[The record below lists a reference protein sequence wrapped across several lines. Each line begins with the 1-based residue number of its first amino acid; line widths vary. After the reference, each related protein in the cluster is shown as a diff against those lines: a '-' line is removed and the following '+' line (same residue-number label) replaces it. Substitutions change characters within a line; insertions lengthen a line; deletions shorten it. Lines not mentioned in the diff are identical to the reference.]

1 MDETVIGVKTG
12 FTDEAGRCL
21 VSASVRNGI
30 TLICVTLNDRNDW
43 QDHEVLYDYGFGQLS
58 LQEVTFPAD
67 WTLPVTGGTTGT
79 AAVAPAETL
88 TVGVKDG
95 NMPAWSYQLNTPP
108 FLYAPL
114 TAGQE
119 AGTWKLLLDGRV
131 AAQGR
136 LLVQSAVTYQ
146 EKRQSRNPEAG
157 GNGCCKNRA
166 KKESNRKWKK
176 YEFKNCWQMPDIVP
190 DDRRKS

>member
-1 MDETVIGVKTG
+1 M
-12 FTDEAGRCL
+12 
-21 VSASVRNGI
+21 
-30 TLICVTLNDRNDW
+30 
-43 QDHEVLYDYGFGQLS
+43 
-58 LQEVTFPAD
+58 TFPAD

-131 AAQGR
+131 AARGR

-146 EKRQSRNPEAG
+146 EKTTEPEPQSW
-157 GNGCCKNRA
+157 
-166 KKESNRKWKK
+166 WKRLLQK
-176 YEFKNCWQMPDIVP
+176 
-190 DDRRKS
+190 

>member
-1 MDETVIGVKTG
+1 MALLTAAALQNETFREICGQASAKVCFGNPPYERWLTNSNKLLTMDETVIGVKTG

-58 LQEVTFPAD
+58 PQEVTFPAD

-88 TVGVKDG
+88 TVGVNNLYQG
-95 NMPAWSYQLNTPP
+95 SEIFWLSY
-108 FLYAPL
+108 
-114 TAGQE
+114 
-119 AGTWKLLLDGRV
+119 
-131 AAQGR
+131 
-136 LLVQSAVTYQ
+136 
-146 EKRQSRNPEAG
+146 
-157 GNGCCKNRA
+157 
-166 KKESNRKWKK
+166 
-176 YEFKNCWQMPDIVP
+176 
-190 DDRRKS
+190 